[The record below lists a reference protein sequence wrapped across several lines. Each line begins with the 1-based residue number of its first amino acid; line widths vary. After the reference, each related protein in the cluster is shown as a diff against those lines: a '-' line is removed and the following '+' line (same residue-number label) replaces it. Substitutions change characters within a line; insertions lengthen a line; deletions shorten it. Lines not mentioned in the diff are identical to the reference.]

1 MDFTI
6 LEKGIKTPE
15 ELTLDLPFCLI
26 QRLNTEVWNVDHAQ
40 YANEIYESL
49 GWYYEINAKKFI

>member
-15 ELTLDLPFCLI
+15 ELSLDLPFCLI

-49 GWYYEINAKKFI
+49 G